1 VVSLDWVAADVIDNV
16 LIATDEGIIV
26 IDAMLDLLKH
36 HRPVLLANPHAN
48 HVLSHRQFVHPAVPA
63 ILSLAL
69 SVSSVQKMHSTIKL
83 LVLVDV
89 TMDTHKNIPPVG
101 SVLILVRHVLP
112 HRQFVHPAIPAILS
126 LALSVPS
133 VQKMHSTIKLFAL
146 VDVIMDTHKNIP
158 PVGSVLILVRHVLL
172 HQLFALRVMW
182 ASDYNIPLVC
192 PQAYKL
198 DRKEKLLVAEV
209 LTTTTLLD
217 LVRLAYS
224 LVVKNA

>member
-1 VVSLDWVAADVIDNV
+1 VVSLGWVAADVIDNV

-112 HRQFVHPAIPAILS
+112 H
-126 LALSVPS
+126 
-133 VQKMHSTIKLFAL
+133 
-146 VDVIMDTHKNIP
+146 
-158 PVGSVLILVRHVLL
+158 
-172 HQLFALRVMW
+172 QLFALRVMW
-182 ASDYNIPLVC
+182 ASDYKIPLVC

-209 LTTTTLLD
+209 LITTTLLD